1 MKGIKKLLAC
11 GLSVLTG
18 LASFGTL
25 AACKEPTDETAT
37 TDNEI
42 VLADFEKWG
51 PDFQLLRL
59 INNFGKVTRNE
70 DKAFVKEGNY
80 SAKLQPMGGYLTPSQ
95 PLLYLPTQSSEF
107 EYNYTDFTQYER
119 ITAYMYN
126 AEEKPLTATVGL
138 VSAIGSP
145 TTVSTTVGDTVYLA
159 SKEWTRIDYWLELD
173 LLSLAADVTNIK
185 GVYFQFT
192 NAGVLYPDE
201 APTVY
206 LDDVRLAK
214 ATEQRT
220 VNDLVTLK
228 ENEICDFETDYQKYV
243 MQAERAGTVNETFE
257 MDVVK
262 AADYGIEATSGENV
276 LRLLR
281 HPSSSSGNSRLM
293 IPESVMKKSGLDKVS
308 EADYKKTYFCFDM
321 RYGKNARNEYIGT
334 QVTKSGGT
342 GRTWTRR
349 IVRKAGE
356 YMVNTNGQ
364 LIDRGVV
371 GQWAP
376 WNYSVKPGT
385 TEWTT
390 YKISLFEIAGWCG
403 AEYVTDP
410 GYFGILIANY
420 NGTQDSEL
428 FFDNFRLE
436 TGEELQV
443 DSSIG

>member
-1 MKGIKKLLAC
+1 MKKTKRVLAF
-11 GLSVLTG
+11 GLSLFMTVGVFSSLG
-18 LASFGTL
+18 
-25 AACKEPTDETAT
+25 ACNEPSAEEQTNET
-37 TDNEI
+37 EI
-42 VLADFEKWG
+42 TFANFEQWG

-80 SAKLQPMGGYLTPSQ
+80 SAKLQPLGGYLTPSQ

-107 EYNYTDFTQYER
+107 AYNYTDFTQYDR

-126 AEEKPLTATVGL
+126 AEEKPLTATIGL

-145 TTVSTTVGDTVYLA
+145 TTVSTAVGDTVYLQP
-159 SKEWTRIDYWLELD
+159 KEWTRIDYWLELD
-173 LLSLAADVTNIK
+173 LLSLSADVTNIK
-185 GVYFQFT
+185 GVYFQFN

-206 LDDVRLAK
+206 LDDVRLVK
-214 ATEQRT
+214 AEQQRT

-262 AADYGIEATSGENV
+262 AADYGITASSGENV

-281 HPSSSSGNSRLM
+281 HPSTSSGNSRLM
-293 IPESVMKKSGLDKVS
+293 IPESVMKKAGLDKIA

-321 RYGKNARNEYIGT
+321 RYGENPRNEYLGT
-334 QVTKSGGT
+334 QVTMAGGT

-356 YMVNTNGQ
+356 YMLNSNGQ
-364 LIDRGVV
+364 KIDKGVV

-385 TEWTT
+385 GQWAT
-390 YKISLFEIAGWCG
+390 YKISLFEIAKWCG
-403 AEYVTDP
+403 ADYVNNP
-410 GYFGILIANY
+410 GYFGILISNY
-420 NGTQDSEL
+420 SGTQDSEL

-436 TGEELQV
+436 TGEEIYV
-443 DSSIG
+443 DASIG